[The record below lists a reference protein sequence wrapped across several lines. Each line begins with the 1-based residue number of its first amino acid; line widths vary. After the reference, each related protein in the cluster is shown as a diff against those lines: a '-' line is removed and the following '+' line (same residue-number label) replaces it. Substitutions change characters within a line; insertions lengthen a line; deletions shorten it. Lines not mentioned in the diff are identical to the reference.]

1 MAKFYTYLGE
11 DIPLQNNITP
21 TLYNFNQSLPLRT
34 GTDICPLS
42 FWREVG
48 EEGEVNLLA
57 KQVKR
62 MKKCTSCGEEKE
74 FAEFY
79 KSQSELY
86 KADGKLPICKD

>member
-1 MAKFYTYLGE
+1 M
-11 DIPLQNNITP
+11 
-21 TLYNFNQSLPLRT
+21 RT

-48 EEGEVNLLA
+48 EGREVNLLA

-86 KADGKLPICKD
+86 ILFALLLLVAIIVAGYFTLFK